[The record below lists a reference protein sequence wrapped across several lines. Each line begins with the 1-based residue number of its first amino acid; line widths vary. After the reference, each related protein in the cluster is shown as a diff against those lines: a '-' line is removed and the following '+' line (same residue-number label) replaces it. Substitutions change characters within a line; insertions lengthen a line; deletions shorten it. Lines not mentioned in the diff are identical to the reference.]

1 MVCTTNG
8 LTKKLA
14 CRFDDEKL
22 DILFD
27 SSSKDTSQT
36 LIDASNVILKFELN
50 RFAPLLLLHRDG
62 WPHDNDEVPDITEAF
77 SMTDLQL
84 QYFFLENNVRLLHS

>member
-27 SSSKDTSQT
+27 SSSNDTSQT
-36 LIDASNVILKFELN
+36 LIDTSNVILKFELN

-62 WPHDNDEVPDITEAF
+62 WPDDVPDITEAF

-84 QYFFLENNVRLLHS
+84 QYLFLENNVRATA